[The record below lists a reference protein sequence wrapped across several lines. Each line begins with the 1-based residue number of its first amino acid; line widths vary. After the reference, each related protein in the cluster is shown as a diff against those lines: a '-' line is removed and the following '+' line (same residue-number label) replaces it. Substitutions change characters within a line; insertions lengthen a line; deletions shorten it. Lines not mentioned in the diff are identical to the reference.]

1 MAKGKKTG
9 GRNLTSESRALMPGR
24 STDRIPRGS
33 VKMLCQTL
41 MDDDG
46 TLEESLAEDKSFR
59 ARVAKSLLKAADD
72 ERLVMKVVESMSTI
86 LEGTTHGGGRT
97 LVVQLGPQRDPLA
110 EPEDEGVLDV
120 PALPP
125 ADEVA

>member
-1 MAKGKKTG
+1 MARGKKTG
-9 GRNLTSESRALMPGR
+9 GRLITSETRATMPSRGA
-24 STDRIPRGS
+24 DRIPRGS

-46 TLEESLAEDKSFR
+46 SLEESLDGDTSFR
-59 ARVAKSLLKAADD
+59 ARVAKSVLKAADD
-72 ERLVMKVVESMSTI
+72 PRLVMKVVESMSTI

-97 LVVQLGPQRDPLA
+97 LIVQLGPQRDPLA
-110 EPEDEGVLDV
+110 EPEDESVLDV
-120 PALPP
+120 PTLP